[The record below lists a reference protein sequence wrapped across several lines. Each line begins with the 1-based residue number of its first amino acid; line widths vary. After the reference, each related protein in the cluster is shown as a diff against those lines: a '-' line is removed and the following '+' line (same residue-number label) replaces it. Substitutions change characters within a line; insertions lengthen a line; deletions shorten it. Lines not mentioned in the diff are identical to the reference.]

1 MDRCWINIDTPLG
14 EVLITEGEEVTVQFS
29 ELHPQDPAGRRD
41 PSLRPELVAWI
52 QASLAGKVGKPPLP
66 LATSSPFR
74 QACWAACRTI
84 PCGQTRTYAQLAA
97 MAGNPRAARAAGS
110 SMRLNPVALVTPC
123 HRVVAAGGPGGY
135 AGRNDHNSLHLRI
148 KQRLLE
154 LERRIASISGDACSL
169 KPPVTMI
176 GPVHDLTQQILD
188 R

>member
-1 MDRCWINIDTPLG
+1 MDPRWINVDTPLG
-14 EVLITEGEEVTVQFS
+14 EVLIAEGEEITVEFS
-29 ELHPQDPAGRRD
+29 ELHPEDPVGRRD
-41 PSLRPELVAWI
+41 PNLRPELAAWI

-66 LATSSPFR
+66 LAASSPFR

-123 HRVVAAGGPGGY
+123 HRVVAASGPGGY
-135 AGRNDHNSLHLRI
+135 AGRQSQDSPHLRI

-154 LERRIASISGDACSL
+154 LERQIAA
-169 KPPVTMI
+169 M
-176 GPVHDLTQQILD
+176 
-188 R
+188 